1 MYYTFE
7 VSAQTIQQ
15 FIAVNLDDGG
25 VCTFPVD
32 EKNPEYQKYLEWVA
46 EGNIPE
52 PWNPEQENN

>member
-15 FIAVNLDDGG
+15 FIAVNLGDGG

-52 PWNPEQENN
+52 PWQPE